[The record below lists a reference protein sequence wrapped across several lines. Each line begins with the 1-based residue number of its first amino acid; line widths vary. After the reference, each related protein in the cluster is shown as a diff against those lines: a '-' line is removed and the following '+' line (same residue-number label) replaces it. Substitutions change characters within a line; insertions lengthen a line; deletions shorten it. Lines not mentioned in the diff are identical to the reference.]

1 MLLIGASRFL
11 HSITPMRLR
20 PSLSIKSIVASISES
35 FGVRVYF
42 PSLKEDS
49 LGSSMV
55 LIYAGQS
62 LLAM

>member
-42 PSLKEDS
+42 QSLNEDS
-49 LGSSMV
+49 LGSNMALTST
-55 LIYAGQS
+55 GQS
-62 LLAM
+62 